1 MNSMSPGISSLAH
14 CRRMGLPEEDDR
26 TRVFA
31 QWAAVNNVWPE
42 HENLDTDFELGT
54 HLIDIR

>member
-1 MNSMSPGISSLAH
+1 MSPGISSLAH